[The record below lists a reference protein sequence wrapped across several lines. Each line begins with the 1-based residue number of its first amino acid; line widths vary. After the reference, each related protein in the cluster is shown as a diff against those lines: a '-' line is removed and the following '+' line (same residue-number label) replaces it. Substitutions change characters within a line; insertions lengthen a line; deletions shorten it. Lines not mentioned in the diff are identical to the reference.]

1 MREPRM
7 TEHPVGVPW
16 EPRWLGRLSHDLR
29 NELVPLRT
37 ATDLLSTG
45 RLDGDGQREML
56 AMIERQTRRLVR
68 MLDDVSEYGRLLAPP
83 AVKRVEV
90 VDLALVVDNAVG
102 EAGARLQ
109 AAGLRLDL
117 QLPAAL
123 PAVRGDVRRYTQ
135 LLQRVLD
142 NAIRFSPPAGGIRLT
157 VESAPGELRLT
168 VIDSGPGFAPGLRE
182 AVFEP
187 PLEQRNAEG
196 LGLSLLLARACA
208 RDYGGELRVADADE
222 GTGGCLCWHVPLA
235 DD

>member
-1 MREPRM
+1 M
-7 TEHPVGVPW
+7 TEHAVWAPW

-45 RLDGDGQREML
+45 RLDGDSQREML
-56 AMIERQTRRLVR
+56 AMIDRQIRRLVR
-68 MLDDVSEYGRLLAPP
+68 MLDDVSEYGRLLSPP

-90 VDLALVVDNAVG
+90 VDLGLVIDNAVG
-102 EAGARLQ
+102 AAESRLQ
-109 AAGLRLDL
+109 ASGLRLDL
-117 QLPAAL
+117 QLPATL
-123 PAVRGDVRRYTQ
+123 PAVRGEARRYTQ

-142 NAIRFSPPAGGIRLT
+142 NAIRFSPPGGSIRLT
-157 VESAPGELRLT
+157 VDTTTEGLGLR
-168 VIDSGPGFAPGLRE
+168 VIDSGPGIATGLRE

-208 RDYGGELRVADADE
+208 RDYGGDLAVADGDDGKGA
-222 GTGGCLCWHVPLA
+222 CLCWRIPLA
-235 DD
+235 SG